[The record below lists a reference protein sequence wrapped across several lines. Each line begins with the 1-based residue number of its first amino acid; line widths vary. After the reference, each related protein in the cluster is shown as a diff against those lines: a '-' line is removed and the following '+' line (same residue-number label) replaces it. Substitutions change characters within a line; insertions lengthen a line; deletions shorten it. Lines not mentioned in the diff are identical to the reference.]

1 MKTLSKKFMDDLTDI
16 NGCLYPVLERVRKDH
31 TLLLSIRKDYINIYY
46 RGGNILKLEKNAND
60 TYKPSFDP
68 QYDKSGKLLPSLMTN
83 LTNIENKNDAM
94 EWVESFQS
102 LKLVMDF
109 YFSQKAKPEREFQQ
123 LVARENNDSTISNES
138 EYFIADIEFA
148 DTELG
153 AKFDMLGVKWLA
165 NQRKNGSNCKAA
177 LIEMKYGDG
186 ALDGSAGIIKHLKDM
201 TALISDSERYRE
213 FLRTMESKF
222 DQLDQLG
229 LLGFNRCKSE
239 TKVKF
244 DDSDKPEVIFI
255 LANHNPRST
264 KLNKILN
271 NPELDEYV
279 KRNLF
284 DLRFFVSSFSGY
296 GLHSKCML
304 SLDEFRELLK
314 RLEITM

>member
-1 MKTLSKKFMDDLTDI
+1 MKTLSKKFMDDLTNTDGLLHPI
-16 NGCLYPVLERVRKDH
+16 LDRVRKDH
-31 TLLLSIRKDYINIYY
+31 TLLLSIRKDYVNIYY
-46 RGGNILKLEKNAND
+46 RGGNILKLEKVGDGA
-60 TYKPSFDP
+60 YKSFFDS
-68 QYDKSGKLLPSLMTN
+68 QY
-83 LTNIENKNDAM
+83 NKNGESIPDLPHNIKNQDDSKK
-94 EWVESFQS
+94 WVVAFQS

-123 LVARENNDSTISNES
+123 LAARENNDSTISNES

-186 ALDGSAGIIKHLKDM
+186 ALEGSAGIIKHLKDM
-201 TALISDSERYRE
+201 TALIEDSERYQQ
-213 FLRTMESKF
+213 FLRTIESKF
-222 DQLDQLG
+222 NQLDQLG

-244 DDSDKPEVIFI
+244 DDNDRPEVIFI

-264 KLNKILN
+264 KLSKILN
-271 NPELDEYV
+271 DREIDEYV
-279 KRNLF
+279 ERDKF
-284 DLRFFVSSFSGY
+284 DLRFFVSSFAGY
-296 GLHSKCML
+296 GLHSKSML
-304 SLDEFRELLK
+304 KLEEFRELLK
-314 RLEITM
+314 RLEDAK

>member
-1 MKTLSKKFMDDLTDI
+1 MKTLSKKFMDDLTNIDGLLHPI
-16 NGCLYPVLERVRKDH
+16 LERVRKDH
-31 TLLLSIRKDYINIYY
+31 TLLLSIRKDYVNIYY
-46 RGGNILKLEKNAND
+46 RGGNILKLEKVGD
-60 TYKPSFDP
+60 GTYKSFFDS
-68 QYDKSGKLLPSLMTN
+68 QY
-83 LTNIENKNDAM
+83 NKNGESIPDLPHNIKNKEDAM
-94 EWVESFQS
+94 KWVVAFQS

-165 NQRKNGSNCKAA
+165 NQRKNNSNCKAA

-186 ALDGSAGIIKHLKDM
+186 ALEGSAGIIKHLKDM
-201 TALISDSERYRE
+201 TALIEDSARYQQ

-229 LLGFNRCKSE
+229 LLGFNRSKSE

-244 DDSDKPEVIFI
+244 DDNDRPEVIFI

-264 KLNKILN
+264 KLSKILN
-271 NPELDEYV
+271 DCEIDEYV
-279 KRNLF
+279 KRDKF
-284 DLRFFVSSFSGY
+284 DLRFFVSSFAGY
-296 GLHSKCML
+296 GLHSKSML
-304 SLDEFRELLK
+304 KLEEFRELLK
-314 RLEITM
+314 RIEDAK